1 MIKKLL
7 ENWQKYIEEAEHFE
21 SENKN
26 LSEVIS
32 ALEKLV
38 ETPFIF
44 FDTETLG
51 LNPKFDQIIQLAYSI
66 YKNNQKIE
74 EQNIIAFLNK
84 NSKD

>member
-1 MIKKLL
+1 MMKQLL

-26 LSEVIS
+26 LNEVIS
-32 ALEKLV
+32 SLEKLV

-51 LNPKFDQIIQLAYSI
+51 LNPRY
-66 YKNNQKIE
+66 Y
-74 EQNIIAFLNK
+74 
-84 NSKD
+84 